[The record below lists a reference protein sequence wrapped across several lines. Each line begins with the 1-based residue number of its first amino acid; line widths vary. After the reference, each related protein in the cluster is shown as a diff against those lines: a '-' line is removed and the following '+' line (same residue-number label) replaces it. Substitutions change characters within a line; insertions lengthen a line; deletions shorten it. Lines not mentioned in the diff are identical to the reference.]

1 MDDTRQP
8 LLLRGALPRTINVLL
23 QLFLFLLLSFAC
35 SIVMF
40 LANVCVF
47 DTLPIG
53 AFPNVLSIIIFSMAF
68 GTITMYFLR

>member
-8 LLLRGALPRTINVLL
+8 LLLRGALPRTIHVVL
-23 QLFLFLLLSFAC
+23 QLLLFLLLSFVC

-47 DTLPIG
+47 DKLPIG
-53 AFPNVLSIIIFSMAF
+53 AFPNVLSIVFFSMAF
-68 GTITMYFLR
+68 GSITMYFLR